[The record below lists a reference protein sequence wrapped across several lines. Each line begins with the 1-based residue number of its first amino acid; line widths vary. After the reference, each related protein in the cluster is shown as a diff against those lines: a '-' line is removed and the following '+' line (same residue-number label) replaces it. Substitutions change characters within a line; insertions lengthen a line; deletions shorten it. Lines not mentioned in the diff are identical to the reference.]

1 MDLHPFDILP
11 LDQGG
16 SLIFTPCPGTKG
28 IDLPTSID
36 QLKQAGAKAVIT
48 LMPNEEMTRFGVE
61 TLPEACEQH
70 GLKWFHLPIEDD
82 TAPAAEFQQA
92 WAGHKQQ
99 VNSILDKNGTVA
111 IHCKGGSGR
120 TGLMAA
126 IILLERGIDFD
137 QVVSMVKSLRPRSL
151 KLQSHIDYLVRTYD
165 SKQQRSF

>member
-1 MDLHPFDILP
+1 MDLHPFDTLL

-48 LMPNEEMTRFGVE
+48 LMPDEEMARFEVE
-61 TLPEACEQH
+61 TLPEVCEQH

-82 TAPAAEFQQA
+82 TAPAVEFQKA
-92 WAGHKQQ
+92 WAEHKQQ
-99 VNSILDKNGTVA
+99 VNSILDKNGTLA

-126 IILLERGIDFD
+126 IILLERDIDFD
-137 QVVSMVKSLRPRSL
+137 QAVSMVKRMRPNAL
-151 KLQSHIDYLVRTYD
+151 KRQPHTDYLVRTYD
-165 SKQQRSF
+165 STE